1 VPYQKYIKK
10 YGKGFALALLFLM
23 LEAATDLM
31 LPTLLAIMIDRG
43 VMQRDLDLVIRIGGL
58 MVVIALTSAIFASFR
73 NIIAVKVSHYFGA
86 ELRADLFS
94 KIQQLSIA
102 QLGQLDR
109 SSLMTL
115 MTNDITVVQNFVSG
129 MMRIFVKAP
138 MIGVGALILAIRLN
152 LQLSIVFAV
161 VIPIVALLI
170 IWNMKRG
177 FTRFMK
183 VQQSLDAVN
192 RAVREYLSGV
202 RVVKAFHRDREEE
215 AKFQTTNEG
224 LRAAS
229 TSAMRSLAIFSPAM
243 MVVVNLGIVSILWAG
258 GMLLAGSGPGNQE
271 QILGELVAF
280 IQYMTLILFSLIMI
294 SIVFTMF
301 VRAKASVLRI
311 GDIFKLQA
319 TAQDY
324 APEREEQGVES
335 GSITFE
341 RVNFA
346 YSSSE
351 PVLHDVTLHC
361 PGGTMLG
368 IIGSTG
374 SGKSTIVSLIPRFY
388 EANAGVVKVD
398 GCDVLQLNPA
408 KLRESIAIVPQKSL
422 LFSGTIAENI
432 RWGKADATLAEVQAA
447 AQCAAA
453 HTFISELPEGYESRL
468 GQRGVNLSGGQ
479 KQRIAIARALIRQP
493 RILILDDCM
502 SAIDPT
508 TEMQI
513 RQSLRTF
520 IRGSTCIIISQ
531 RITSLIDA
539 DRILV
544 LDRGHVVGLGT
555 HETLLN
561 ECPVY
566 QEIWQSQRG
575 TGTEGLP
582 NVNS

>member
-1 VPYQKYIKK
+1 MPHRKYVRK
-10 YGKGFALALLFLM
+10 YGKGFVLALFFLL

-43 VMQRDLDLVIRIGGL
+43 VMQRDLDVVVRMGGL
-58 MVVIALTSAIFASFR
+58 MVVIALTSAVFASFR
-73 NIIAVKVSHYFGA
+73 NIIAVKVSHHFGA

-102 QLGQLDR
+102 QLGKLDR

-138 MIGVGALILAIRLN
+138 IIGVGALILAIRLN

-177 FTRFMK
+177 FSRFMK

-215 AKFQTTNEG
+215 MKFQTTNEA
-224 LRAAS
+224 LTA
-229 TSAMRSLAIFSPAM
+229 TNISAMRSLAIFSPAI
-243 MVVVNLGIVSILWAG
+243 MVVVNLGIIAILWVG
-258 GMLLAGSGPGNQE
+258 GLVLAGNGSGNEE
-271 QILGELVAF
+271 QMLGELVAF
-280 IQYMTLILFSLIMI
+280 IQYMTLILFSLIMV
-294 SIVFTMF
+294 SMVFTMF
-301 VRAKASVLRI
+301 VRAKASALRI
-311 GDIFKLQA
+311 GEIFRMEQA
-319 TAQDY
+319 AENY
-324 APEREEQGVES
+324 APEREEQELLS
-335 GSITFE
+335 GSVTFE
-341 RVNFA
+341 RVKFA

-351 PVLHDVTLHC
+351 PVLQDVTFHC
-361 PGGTMLG
+361 PGGTTLG

-374 SGKSTIVSLIPRFY
+374 SGKSSLVSLIPRFY

-432 RWGKADATLAEVQAA
+432 RWGKADATFEQVQAA

-453 HTFISELPEGYESRL
+453 HKFISELPDGYESRL

-513 RQSLRTF
+513 RQSLHSF
-520 IRGSTCIIISQ
+520 NRGSTSIIISQ

-539 DRILV
+539 ARILV
-544 LDRGHVVGLGT
+544 LDRGHVVGLGS
-555 HETLLN
+555 HETLLDD
-561 ECPVY
+561 CPVY

-575 TGTEGLP
+575 TEGSP
-582 NVNS
+582 HVR